1 MAHITDDDQDNT
13 FSTEH
18 PADLSQE
25 SWRIHKPALSIPPY
39 LLARI
44 FAYAD
49 TCLGFEVSGFG
60 LVDVSDNRRRIVVE
74 DVFLLKQRVTTS
86 SVHIEPADMA
96 DFLSQM
102 VTQGY
107 DVGRLRFWFHSH
119 GTMPAFHSAT
129 DMETLHQALGN
140 APWFVSLVVNNS
152 GQMDARLVVNQPIK
166 LTLRDLPVIL
176 HIDSQ
181 QRAAAARDVLNLVTF
196 RRYEVVD
203 INSPQYD
210 LSDNGHG
217 SGG

>member
-1 MAHITDDDQDNT
+1 MAYIIDDDQDNA
-13 FSTEH
+13 FSTENL
-18 PADLSQE
+18 ANLSQD
-25 SWRIHKPALSIPPY
+25 SWRIQKPMLSIPPR
-39 LLARI
+39 LLGRV

-60 LVDVSDNRRRIVVE
+60 LVDVSTDRRQIVVE
-74 DVFLLKQRVTTS
+74 DVFLVKQRVTTS

-96 DFLSQM
+96 DFLAQL

-129 DMETLHQALGN
+129 DMDTLHLALGN

-166 LTLRDLPVIL
+166 LTLRNLPVTL

-181 QRAAAARDVLNLVTF
+181 QRAVAARDVLNLVTF
-196 RRYEVVD
+196 QRYEVVD

-210 LSDNGHG
+210 LSGNGHG